1 MIRRFATFISLIFL
15 VITTGNAWAQ
25 DLTISQFIANPMF
38 TNPGFAGSNLGPRAT
53 IMYRNQWPNLHA
65 SFESY
70 SASYDQNIEFINS
83 GFGASF
89 VSNKIGG
96 DALVTATMSAYYA
109 YQFRPSDDL
118 NINLGIRGSYF
129 QKRLNWNRVNSSSV
143 FDTIR
148 TMIGSGN
155 GTDVPN
161 TTVKNYDVS
170 VGAIFTYKESLFG
183 GFSAEHLNSPN
194 ISFFEGD
201 SLTNLGL
208 KTSFFAGVNINLRKK
223 VIRGTYYIP
232 IIITPT
238 VYYQGRK
245 GFQQLSIGSFVSR
258 ANVFAGAWYRLD
270 FNSDAAVVALI
281 GAQYKQLAF
290 GYSFDYSLSSS
301 STFNG
306 GAHELTLSFQINNG
320 LHKKSR
326 SMKLGPI
333 ASPGF

>member
-1 MIRRFATFISLIFL
+1 M
-15 VITTGNAWAQ
+15 TTGNAWSQ
-25 DLTISQFIANPMF
+25 DFSISQFIANPMF

-53 IMYRNQWPNLHA
+53 IMYRNQWPNLNT

-70 SASYDQNIEFINS
+70 SASYDQNLEFINS

-118 NINLGIRGSYF
+118 NINLGLRGSFF
-129 QKRLNWNRVNSSSV
+129 QKRVNWNLIKNDPSY
-143 FDTIR
+143 DTII
-148 TMIGSGN
+148 TMIGSGS
-155 GTDVPN
+155 GDPN
-161 TTVKNYDVS
+161 TTVKNYDIS
-170 VGAIFTYKESLFG
+170 VGAVFTYKENLFG

-194 ISFFEGD
+194 ISFYD
-201 SLTNLGL
+201 NDTLTNLGI
-208 KTSFFAGVNINLRKK
+208 KTSFFAGVNIDIRKK
-223 VIRGTYYIP
+223 VIRGTYYVP

-238 VYYQGRK
+238 VYYQGRT
-245 GFQQLSIGSFVSR
+245 GFQQVSIGSFVSR
-258 ANVFAGAWYRLD
+258 GPVFVGGWYRMD
-270 FNSDAAVVALI
+270 FNNDAAVVALV
-281 GAQYKQLAF
+281 GAHYKQFVF

-306 GAHELTLSFQINNG
+306 GAHELTLSLQINNG
-320 LHKKSR
+320 LHRKSR

>member
-1 MIRRFATFISLIFL
+1 MIRRFATLITLIFL
-15 VITTGNAWAQ
+15 VITTGKAWSQ
-25 DLTISQFIANPMF
+25 DLTISQFIANPLF

-53 IMYRNQWPNLHA
+53 IMYRNQWPSLET

-70 SASYDQNIEFINS
+70 SASYDQNLEFINS

-89 VSNKIGG
+89 MSTKIGG
-96 DALVTATMSAYYA
+96 DALVSAAMSAYYA

-118 NINLGIRGSYF
+118 NINLGVRGTYF
-129 QKRLNWNRVNSSSV
+129 QKRLNWNLVNGNPLY
-143 FDTIR
+143 DTIL
-148 TMIGSGN
+148 TMIGSGT
-155 GTDVPN
+155 GTPN
-161 TTVKNYDVS
+161 TTVKNYDIS
-170 VGAIFTYKESLFG
+170 IGAVFTYKEDIFG
-183 GFSAEHLNSPN
+183 GFSAEHLNSPD

-201 SLTNLGL
+201 SLTTLGL

-223 VIRGTYYIP
+223 AVRGTYYVP

-238 VYYQGRK
+238 VYYQGRT

-258 ANVFAGAWYRLD
+258 GPVFVGGWYRLD
-270 FNSDAAVVALI
+270 FNNDAAVVALI
-281 GAQYKQLAF
+281 GAQYKQLFF
-290 GYSFDYSLSSS
+290 GYSFDYSLSSD

-320 LHKKSR
+320 LHRRSR